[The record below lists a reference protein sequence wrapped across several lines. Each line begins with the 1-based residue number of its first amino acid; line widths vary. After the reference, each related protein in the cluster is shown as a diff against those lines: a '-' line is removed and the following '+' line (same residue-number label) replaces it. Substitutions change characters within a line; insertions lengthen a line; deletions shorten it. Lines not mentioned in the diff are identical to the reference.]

1 MSIVTT
7 PVKIWRR
14 KKKISELIG
23 KKGVVETFTTVRV
36 APKGF
41 GQYSPYMVAI
51 VTLST
56 GEKLMGQIVES
67 EHVVI
72 GQRVVA
78 VLRRSLTEGKKEVI
92 SYVIK
97 FRPL

>member
-14 KKKISELIG
+14 KRKLADLIG
-23 KKGVVETFTTVRV
+23 KKGIVESFTTVRV
-36 APKGF
+36 APKAF
-41 GQYSPYMVAI
+41 GQYSPYVVAI
-51 VTLST
+51 VLL
-56 GEKLMGQIVES
+56 GNGQRVIGQIVES
-67 EHVVI
+67 ETIVI
-72 GQRVVA
+72 GQKVTA
-78 VLRRSLTEGKKEVI
+78 VLRRSLTEGKKEAI

>member
-14 KKKISELIG
+14 KKKLTDVIG
-23 KKGVVETFTTVRV
+23 KKGVIESFTTVRV

-41 GQYSPYMVAI
+41 GQYSPYIVAI
-51 VTLST
+51 VKFST
-56 GEKLMGQIVES
+56 GQKMIGQIVES
-67 EHVVI
+67 NNTVI
-72 GQRVVA
+72 GQKVVA
-78 VLRRSLTEGKKEVI
+78 ILRRSLTEGRKEVI